1 MAETLKR
8 MRFAITIVAPPG
20 YPHVAAFFEV
30 AEALSSGLKA
40 LGHECAVTTRGDI
53 PGCQHI
59 VLGSNL
65 LLEYPLQIAKD
76 AILYNLEQI
85 DMGSSWLRP
94 ELIAL
99 FKRHRVWDYSRR
111 NAKALAELGVK
122 VEQVVPV
129 GYAPELTRIQHAA
142 KKDIDVLFF
151 GSLND
156 RRKAVI
162 DGFQSAGVNVMAVFG
177 AYGVKRDALIGRAKL
192 VLNVHYY
199 EAKVLEIVRLQYLLA
214 NKVAV
219 LSERGADAAE
229 DAELADGVAFADYGQ
244 IVAEGVRLLGAPEER
259 DALAQT
265 GFGIFSKRL
274 QSKFLDFTLKQATA
288 PQATR

>member
-1 MAETLKR
+1 
-8 MRFAITIVAPPG
+8 MRYAVTIVAPPG

-30 AEALSSGLKA
+30 AESLSSGLKA

-76 AILYNLEQI
+76 AVLYNLEQI
-85 DMGSSWLRP
+85 DMGSSWLKP

-99 FKRHRVWDYSRR
+99 FKKHRVWDYSRR
-111 NAKALAELGVK
+111 NAKALADLGVK

-151 GSLND
+151 GSLNK
-156 RRKAVI
+156 RRKAII
-162 DGFQSAGVNVMAVFG
+162 DGFQNAGVNVMAVFG
-177 AYGVKRDALIGRAKL
+177 AYGGKRDALIARSKL

-229 DAELADGVAFADYGQ
+229 DAELSDGVAFADYDR
-244 IVAEGVRLLGAPEER
+244 IVAEGVRLLAASEER
-259 DALAQT
+259 EKLGQT
-265 GFGIFSKRL
+265 GFDIFSKRR
-274 QSKFLDFTLKQATA
+274 QSSFLDFTLNQATDREPA
-288 PQATR
+288 PITL